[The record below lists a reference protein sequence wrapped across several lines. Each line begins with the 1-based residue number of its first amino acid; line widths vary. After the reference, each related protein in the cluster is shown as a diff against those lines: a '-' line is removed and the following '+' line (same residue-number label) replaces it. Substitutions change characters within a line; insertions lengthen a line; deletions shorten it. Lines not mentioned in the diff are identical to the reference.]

1 MIYLLILLSGAS
13 FPPSGDVWK
22 PVSGSWN
29 TPVLQADNATWEH
42 SAVQEVS
49 CVRSINSSLPP
60 FLYVL
65 LVSCYRCMFIIGHWC
80 IDMSSVRT
88 DLIAWHLFMLHAFSA
103 FSIQPHSHK

>member
-49 CVRSINSSLPP
+49 CVRSINSHCPLSLRS
-60 FLYVL
+60 LGIL
-65 LVSCYRCMFIIGHWC
+65 LS
-80 IDMSSVRT
+80 
-88 DLIAWHLFMLHAFSA
+88 LHVHNW
-103 FSIQPHSHK
+103 PLVY

>member
-49 CVRSINSSLPP
+49 CVRSINSHCPP
-60 FLYVL
+60 FSTFSWYLVIVACSQLATGVL
-65 LVSCYRCMFIIGHWC
+65 ICPVYARI
-80 IDMSSVRT
+80 
-88 DLIAWHLFMLHAFSA
+88 
-103 FSIQPHSHK
+103 